1 MNNFAIFITTHERSQ
16 SQLSLSALR
25 NGGYT
30 GKIYLIIDNED
41 RQINDYKKYINENTE
56 ILIFDK
62 KKIASVSDCF
72 ISFNLNDIPK
82 AVLFARIACEDF
94 AKKLKLKYFMVMDD
108 DIKKLSYRICTKNNK
123 LSEINMF
130 NFNEVCEAYCN
141 YLEDAKIAMLGCG
154 NETSY
159 FGGIKCFE
167 SDCQRRCFNI
177 FFRNVSIDFSW
188 ISAMNE
194 DYISS
199 IQNGKIGKIIF
210 ELKIIKLIAE
220 VANKNNHGNIIG
232 GMAEYY
238 KKTTDYER
246 SFYAVIANPS
256 CSYVTL
262 SQKNKMIITSKWNN
276 AIPKIISDK
285 YKK

>member
-16 SQLSLSALR
+16 CQLSLSTLR
-25 NGGYT
+25 NSGYT
-30 GKIYLIIDNED
+30 GQIYLIIDNED
-41 RQINDYKKYINENTE
+41 RQINNYQKYINENTS

-62 KKIASVSDCF
+62 KKIASNADCF
-72 ISFNLNDIPK
+72 VSFNLNNIPK
-82 AVLFARIACEDF
+82 AVLFARISVEEF
-94 AKKLKLKYFMVMDD
+94 AKELKLKYFIVMDD
-108 DIKKLSYRICTKNNK
+108 DIKKLSYRICNKDDK
-123 LSEINMF
+123 LSEITMF
-130 NFNEVCEAYCN
+130 NFDKVCKIYCE

-167 SDCQRRCFNI
+167 SDCQRRCFNM
-177 FFRNVSIDFSW
+177 FFRNTSINFSW
-188 ISAMNE
+188 TSAMNE

-199 IQNGKIGKIIF
+199 ICNGKAGKIIF
-210 ELKIIKLIAE
+210 ELKTIKLVAE
-220 VANKNNHGNIIG
+220 VANKNNHTNIIG
-232 GMAEYY
+232 GMSEYY

-246 SFYAVIANPS
+246 SFYAVLANPS
-256 CSYVTL
+256 CYSVAFSL
-262 SQKNKMIITSKWNN
+262 KNKMIIKSQWNN